1 MTLISTLR
9 VSRHLICGSFVNF
22 GIGTSRL
29 ELELKLEMIL
39 QKPLSPPQNHH
50 HVTNEKY
57 HISIFT
63 RPMAPKLSR
72 VVTQDKAHQQSHV
85 TPWSRVHVTSKKRCI
100 STFTRP
106 ITPNIAGEENPLLN
120 SRAASITWSHGK

>member
-9 VSRHLICGSFVNF
+9 VSRHLICGSFVNL

-39 QKPLSPPQNHH
+39 QKPLSPPQNHR

-72 VVTQDKAHQQSHV
+72 VVTQDKAHQQS
-85 TPWSRVHVTSKKRCI
+85 HVTSKKRCI

>member
-9 VSRHLICGSFVNF
+9 VSRHLICGSFVNL

-39 QKPLSPPQNHH
+39 QKPLSPPQNHR

-85 TPWSRVHVTSKKRCI
+85 TSKKRCI

-106 ITPNIAGEENPLLN
+106 ITPNIAGKENPLLN